1 MSSDSLDP
9 IGQAFEA
16 MRSAALKRNGS
27 VPDLSRQSRRGRGN
41 GWGKKSGGNILG
53 DPTSE
58 AAEQVRVP
66 GLTGDSSDQGVHA
79 QSAQTRGVPLNAA
92 QQGTTEQGNTQQRR
106 RRRGIPTGPDGRRL
120 PRRRDVDRLGSI
132 VNREIR
138 HRGWTREI
146 AGGWVTGHWP
156 ELVGE
161 KIAAHTKVEMLKGST
176 LFISCDSTAWATNL
190 RMMQREILRTIAAKV
205 GPDGI
210 TELKIFGPKAPS
222 WRHGALHVAG
232 RGPRDTYG

>member
-1 MSSDSLDP
+1 MLNDP
-9 IGQAFEA
+9 VNQAFEA
-16 MRSAALKRNGS
+16 MRAAALKRNGV
-27 VPDLSRQSRRGRGN
+27 VPDLSRQRPRATSRY
-41 GWGKKSGGNILG
+41 SQEL
-53 DPTSE
+53 SE
-58 AAEQVRVP
+58 EGEQVRVP
-66 GLTGDSSDQGVHA
+66 GLGKPQNKQGE
-79 QSAQTRGVPLNAA
+79 QDKPGKEQNR
-92 QQGTTEQGNTQQRR
+92 TEKKK
-106 RRRGIPTGPDGRRL
+106 RGIPTGPDGRRL
-120 PRRRDVDRLGSI
+120 PRRRDVDTLGSI
-132 VNREIR
+132 MNREIR

-146 AGGWVTGHWP
+146 AGGWVTGNWP

-190 RMMQREILRTIAAKV
+190 RMMQREILRTIAVKV

>member
-1 MSSDSLDP
+1 MSDP
-9 IGQAFEA
+9 INQAFEA
-16 MRSAALKRNGS
+16 MRAAALKRNGS
-27 VPDLSRQSRRGRGN
+27 VPSLNLQGGARRRAASAP
-41 GWGKKSGGNILG
+41 SGLG
-53 DPTSE
+53 DALRDAGE
-58 AAEQVRVP
+58 ADARERVRVP
-66 GLTGDSSDQGVHA
+66 GLTGEEPDARRRSGPA
-79 QSAQTRGVPLNAA
+79 
-92 QQGTTEQGNTQQRR
+92 R
-106 RRRGIPTGPDGRRL
+106 RRRGIPTGPDGRRI
-120 PRRRDVDRLGSI
+120 PRRRDVDTLGSI

-138 HRGWTREI
+138 QRGWAREI
-146 AGGWVTGHWP
+146 AGGWVTGHWQD
-156 ELVGE
+156 LVGE
-161 KIAAHTKVEMLKGST
+161 KIAAHTRVEMLKGST

>member
-1 MSSDSLDP
+1 MSDP
-9 IGQAFEA
+9 INQAFEA
-16 MRSAALKRNGS
+16 MRAAALKRNGS
-27 VPDLSRQSRRGRGN
+27 VPSLNLQGGACRRAASAP
-41 GWGKKSGGNILG
+41 SGLG
-53 DPTSE
+53 DALRDAGDAGARE
-58 AAEQVRVP
+58 RVRVP
-66 GLTGDSSDQGVHA
+66 GLAGEEPDSRRRSG
-79 QSAQTRGVPLNAA
+79 SA
-92 QQGTTEQGNTQQRR
+92 R
-106 RRRGIPTGPDGRRL
+106 RRRGIPTGPDGRRI
-120 PRRRDVDRLGSI
+120 PRRRDVDTLGSI

-138 HRGWTREI
+138 QRGWAREI
-146 AGGWVTGHWP
+146 AGGWVTGHWQD
-156 ELVGE
+156 LVGE
-161 KIAAHTKVEMLKGST
+161 KIAAHTRVEMLKGST

>member
-1 MSSDSLDP
+1 MSDP
-9 IGQAFEA
+9 INQAFEA
-16 MRSAALKRNGS
+16 MRAAALKRNGS
-27 VPDLSRQSRRGRGN
+27 VPSLNLQGGERRRARSAPTGL
-41 GWGKKSGGNILG
+41 GGALQG
-53 DPTSE
+53 AGE
-58 AAEQVRVP
+58 AAAQERVRVP
-66 GLTGDSSDQGVHA
+66 GLAGEDPDTRQRPG
-79 QSAQTRGVPLNAA
+79 SA
-92 QQGTTEQGNTQQRR
+92 R
-106 RRRGIPTGPDGRRL
+106 RRRGIPTGPDGRRM
-120 PRRRDVDRLGSI
+120 PRRRDVDTLGSI

-138 HRGWTREI
+138 QRGWAREI
-146 AGGWVTGHWP
+146 AGGWVTGHWQD
-156 ELVGE
+156 LVGE
-161 KIAAHTKVEMLKGST
+161 KIAAHTRVEMLKGST

>member
-1 MSSDSLDP
+1 MSNDADDP
-9 IGQAFEA
+9 IAQAFAA
-16 MRSAALKRNGS
+16 MRATALRRNGS
-27 VPDLSRQSRRGRGN
+27 VPDLSGRAPRPGRRGDIHGVA
-41 GWGKKSGGNILG
+41 G
-53 DPTSE
+53 DE
-58 AAEQVRVP
+58 DVRVP
-66 GLTGDSSDQGVHA
+66 GLGPEREEPRDREGA
-79 QSAQTRGVPLNAA
+79 P
-92 QQGTTEQGNTQQRR
+92 RR
-106 RRRGIPTGPDGRRL
+106 RKRGIPTGPDGRRL
-120 PRRRDVDRLGSI
+120 PRRRDVDSLGSI

-138 HRGWTREI
+138 YRGWTREI
-146 AGGWVTGHWP
+146 AGGWVTGNWP

-161 KIAAHTKVEMLKGST
+161 KIAEHTRVEMLKGST

-190 RMMQREILRTIAAKV
+190 RMMQREILRAIAAKV

>member
-1 MSSDSLDP
+1 MPSGSPSGTSDP
-9 IGQAFEA
+9 IGQAFAA

-27 VPDLSRQSRRGRGN
+27 VPDLSLQRGRGV
-41 GWGKKSGGNILG
+41 GDKGSTVHRGNILG
-53 DPTSE
+53 DLQEPGGE
-58 AAEQVRVP
+58 GNERQVRVP
-66 GLTGDSSDQGVHA
+66 GLSGDSQG
-79 QSAQTRGVPLNAA
+79 QK
-92 QQGTTEQGNTQQRR
+92 TTQKSPRAGGR

-120 PRRRDVDRLGSI
+120 PRRRDVDTLGSI
-132 VNREIR
+132 VSREIR

-161 KIAAHTKVEMLKGST
+161 KIAAHTTVEMLKGST

>member
-1 MSSDSLDP
+1 MTEPASDP
-9 IGQAFEA
+9 IGQAFAA
-16 MRSAALKRNGS
+16 MRSAALRRNGS
-27 VPDLSRQSRRGRGN
+27 VPDLSRQPRRGGLPKN
-41 GWGKKSGGNILG
+41 VGSGGLESAVSG
-53 DPTSE
+53 GGAGAGSG
-58 AAEQVRVP
+58 QVRVP
-66 GLTGDSSDQGVHA
+66 GLPEEESSSHGA
-79 QSAQTRGVPLNAA
+79 SREGGAA
-92 QQGTTEQGNTQQRR
+92 KTPGR
-106 RRRGIPTGPDGRRL
+106 RRRGVPTGPDGRRL
-120 PRRRDVDRLGSI
+120 PRHRDVDTLGSI
-132 VNREIR
+132 VSREIR

-190 RMMQREILRTIAAKV
+190 RMMQREILRAIAAKV